1 MSKPKFL
8 WLTGILLTAAAAI
21 IACSGGAPPVDCGM
35 QEDYVVVH
43 KADGSAGCVTLS
55 GLIGALGAP
64 GAKGDIGDAGP
75 QGPKGDIGP
84 QGPKGDRGDKGD
96 IGPKGDRG
104 DKGDIGDIGPQ
115 GPKGDTGAP
124 GGPPGPQGPQGDKG
138 NKGDKG
144 EQGPK
149 GDKGDKGD
157 PVTKVTIQ
165 TTDPPPLDIPNTVMN
180 VDLYQLYAK
189 YDENLFAFK
198 LEWNEKLVSTSGLVT
213 GFGKNVVFIK
223 HLSEERQPRVAATIG
238 TQTQTVIFDAECNIN
253 DTDEI
258 IHALAS
264 LNVNDKVTVVGKINT
279 ERGIGAL
286 YLADCKIGR
295 YEE

>member
-1 MSKPKFL
+1 MSKPNFL
-8 WLTGILLTAAAAI
+8 IGILLTAAAVL

-43 KADGSAGCVTLS
+43 KPDGSAGCVTLS
-55 GLIGALGAP
+55 GLIGAPGAP
-64 GAKGDIGDAGP
+64 GAKGDVGL
-75 QGPKGDIGP
+75 

-96 IGPKGDRG
+96 PGEPGAKGDV
-104 DKGDIGDIGPQ
+104 GPQ
-115 GPKGDTGAP
+115 GPKVDP
-124 GGPPGPQGPQGDKG
+124 GGPPGPQGPKGD
-138 NKGDKG
+138 KGDKG
-144 EQGPK
+144 EQGTK

-157 PVTKVTIQ
+157 PVTKVVIQ
-165 TTDPPPLDIPNTVMN
+165 TTDPPPLDIPDTVMN

-198 LEWNEKLVSTSGLVT
+198 LEWNGKLVSTSGFVT
-213 GFGKNVVFIK
+213 GFGKNVVYIK
-223 HLSEERQPRVAATIG
+223 HLSEERQPRVSATIG

-279 ERGIGAL
+279 ESGVGAL
-286 YLADCKIGR
+286 YLSDCKIGK